1 MILGQI
7 SYLDCFIFLVFLAP
21 QLLLHVNI
29 FQLLACVLKAIPFV
43 LFQLPYQLCYERYFI
58 RKPERSPF
66 VQHASIF
73 QDLVIRIVRYAF
85 AFIPAKIGRVFFSKG
100 VALPF
105 LRFRMLRHGFL
116 HSPLTW
122 REVTLR
128 APYKPKTVGLWVTVE
143 ESERPDLVIYY
154 CHGGGFSMGSSY
166 FYLEFLLAWLT
177 FLREAGYRN
186 PAIFAL
192 EYTLVPDEKYPSQLE
207 QTIAGY
213 DHVCHI
219 TKDPSRICLAGDSA
233 GATLQL
239 SLLLRI
245 SKSSDPGKRRPGFAT
260 LISPWATLVTPKNR
274 DTPSDYLNADSLH
287 LYGRQ
292 YAGTPANL
300 KDPLVSPGV
309 CKDRDWWARAS
320 PSGGFCF
327 MYGSEEVFGPEVR
340 DLIAFLRR
348 SGCAVRVREEPGQ
361 VHAWPVVSLF
371 LADKQ
376 AERTK
381 GLKDLTKMIRQVIDP
396 DLAQIDG
403 IPLDT

>member
-7 SYLDCFIFLVFLAP
+7 SYLDCLVFLIVLAP
-21 QLLLHVNI
+21 QILLHVNTVE
-29 FQLLACVLKAIPFV
+29 LLLCVSKALPFV
-43 LFQLPYQLCYERYFI
+43 VFQLPYQLCRERYFT
-58 RKPERSPF
+58 RKNQRSPF
-66 VQHASIF
+66 VQQASFF

-105 LRFRMLRHGFL
+105 LRFRLLRHGYL
-116 HSPLTW
+116 QAPLTW
-122 REVTLR
+122 RETNHSSRARTL
-128 APYKPKTVGLWVTVE
+128 GLWVTLE
-143 ESERPDLVIYY
+143 EPERPDLVIYY

-166 FYLEFLLAWLT
+166 FYLEFLMAWLT
-177 FLREAGYRN
+177 ILQQAGYHN

-192 EYTLVPDEKYPSQLE
+192 EYTLVPDERYPVQLE
-207 QTIAGY
+207 QTVAGF
-213 DHVCHI
+213 DHICNIV
-219 TKDPSRICLAGDSA
+219 KDPSRICLAGDSA

-239 SLLLRI
+239 SLLLHM
-245 SKSSDPGKRRPGFAT
+245 SKLSDAGKRRPGFAT

-292 YAGTPANL
+292 FAGTQANL

-309 CKDRDWWARAS
+309 CRDRDWWVRAS
-320 PSGGFCF
+320 PSGGYCF

-371 LADKQ
+371 LADTQ

-381 GLKDLTKMIRQVIDP
+381 GLRDLTKVITQVIEP
-396 DLAQIDG
+396 DIVQVDSLANG
-403 IPLDT
+403 I

>member
-7 SYLDCFIFLVFLAP
+7 SYLDCLVFLFFLAP
-21 QLLLHVNI
+21 QLLLNVNI
-29 FQLLACVLKAIPFV
+29 FELIACVLNAVPFV
-43 LFQLPYQLCYERYFI
+43 FIQLPYQLCYERYYI
-58 RKPERSPF
+58 SKPQRSPF
-66 VQHASIF
+66 VQQASVF

-105 LRFRMLRHGFL
+105 LRFRMLRHGYL
-116 HSPLTW
+116 RSPLTW

-128 APYKPKTVGLWVTVE
+128 IPYKAKAVGLWVTVE

-154 CHGGGFSMGSSY
+154 CHGGGFSMGSTY

-177 FLREAGYRN
+177 ILREAGWRN

-192 EYTLVPDEKYPSQLE
+192 EYTLVPDEKYPTQLD
-207 QTIAGY
+207 QTVAGY

-219 TKDPSRICLAGDSA
+219 IKNPSRICLAGDSA

-239 SLLLRI
+239 SLLLHL
-245 SKSSDPGKRRPGFAT
+245 SKSSHPGKRLPGFAT

-274 DTPSDYLNADSLH
+274 NTPSDYLNADSLH

-292 YAGTPANL
+292 YAGTARNL
-300 KDPLVSPGV
+300 KEALVSPGM
-309 CKDRDWWARAS
+309 CKDREWWMRAC
-320 PSGGFCF
+320 PSEGFCF

-340 DLIAFLRR
+340 DLIALLRR

-371 LADKQ
+371 LADTA

-381 GLKDLTKMIRQVIDP
+381 GLRDLTKVISQAIN
-396 DLAQIDG
+396 LEHAQIDG
-403 IPLDT
+403 V

>member
-7 SYLDCFIFLVFLAP
+7 SYLDCLVFLVVLVP

-29 FQLLACVLKAIPFV
+29 FELVFCVLKALPFV
-43 LFQLPYQLCYERYFI
+43 FFQLPYQLCRERYFSS
-58 RKPERSPF
+58 KHERSPF
-66 VQHASIF
+66 VQQASFF

-100 VALPF
+100 VAIPF
-105 LRFRMLRHGFL
+105 LRFRLLRHGYL
-116 HSPLTW
+116 QAPLTW
-122 REVTLR
+122 REANPSSKTTTL
-128 APYKPKTVGLWVTVE
+128 GLWVTVE

-154 CHGGGFSMGSSY
+154 CHGGGFSMGSTY

-177 FLREAGYRN
+177 ILQKAGYRN
-186 PAIFAL
+186 PAIFSL
-192 EYTLVPDEKYPSQLE
+192 EYTLVPDERYPTQLE

-213 DHVCHI
+213 DHICSIV
-219 TKDPSRICLAGDSA
+219 KNPSRICLAGDSA

-239 SLLLRI
+239 SLLLHM
-245 SKSSDPGKRRPGFAT
+245 SQTSDSMKRRPGFAT

-274 DTPSDYLNADSLH
+274 DTASDYLNADSLH

-292 YAGTPANL
+292 FAGTQANL

-309 CKDRDWWARAS
+309 CKDQEWWVRAS
-320 PSGGFCF
+320 PSGGYCF

-340 DLIAFLRR
+340 DLIALLRR

-371 LADKQ
+371 LADTQ
-376 AERTK
+376 EERTK
-381 GLKDLTKMIRQVIDP
+381 GLRDLTKMITQVIEP
-396 DLAQIDG
+396 GVHIDG
-403 IPLDT
+403 I